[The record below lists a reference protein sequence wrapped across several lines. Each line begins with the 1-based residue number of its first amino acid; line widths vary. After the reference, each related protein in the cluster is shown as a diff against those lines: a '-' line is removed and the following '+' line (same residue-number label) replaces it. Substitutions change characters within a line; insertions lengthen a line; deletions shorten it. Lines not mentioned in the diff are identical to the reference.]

1 MIILNRKSIEDVFKS
16 TFIVGC
22 VGRRGNGEEH
32 ICELI
37 LSSTVGEEWAIVRWM
52 SAVKTKMH
60 DFVYFCMVWIR
71 RSLRMIL
78 CWKVQ
83 RQSVVPKKSYS

>member
-32 ICELI
+32 ICGLI
-37 LSSTVGEEWAIVRWM
+37 LSSTVGEEWAIMRWM

-60 DFVYFCMVWIR
+60 DFVYF
-71 RSLRMIL
+71 LHGL
-78 CWKVQ
+78 DQ
-83 RQSVVPKKSYS
+83 KKSENDFMLESSAAKCSS

>member
-16 TFIVGC
+16 KFIVGC

-32 ICELI
+32 ICGLI
-37 LSSTVGEEWAIVRWM
+37 LSSTVGEEWAIMRWM

-60 DFVYFCMVWIR
+60 DFFFLFLHGLDQESENDFMLESSAAKC
-71 RSLRMIL
+71 S
-78 CWKVQ
+78 
-83 RQSVVPKKSYS
+83 S